1 MYKKFKKLMAMLVT
15 FAVLLS
21 FVPDTLLTVLAENIS
36 VDANMEIIAATENN
50 YILYY
55 SGGIPAHTLTVKES
69 GSVSGTIT
77 ILADNSGVVNEL
89 VNKGTITGNVEA
101 NSGKIT
107 NSGSMGNVSVNSAE
121 FYMTSGSVGNVSINS
136 AEFHMTSG
144 SVAQLSAEGADSSII
159 NLGGGT
165 VTTINAPGK
174 NIELSG
180 NVNTNTVT
188 AGKFTGTGT
197 LGVTDSLTVTDSIAD
212 SVTVNV
218 GTGTTLDG
226 SAITSGSAVV
236 TCDGHTYDIAGK
248 NSGTIQSIF
257 GRTVSVSYSSEAHF
271 TLTNAPEASDIY
283 MPEES
288 VESITVTAADG
299 YYFPE
304 DYSAACTGSGTV
316 NTVRVDVA
324 TVNVSYTLAQTEA
337 DDITITL
344 PDATPKETQAAP
356 TGLKGSI
363 KTIENTNI
371 NMEYTSKAPADALAA
386 DWKTCSE
393 GTTAVSGNGI
403 WYVRYKETDVKKP
416 GAVAEVAVK
425 DNGKCQ
431 VTMQNYYYGAI
442 ASIPAA
448 VTDTNEGAAVTFF
461 YKVKGADDS
470 AYTKTVPTQMGDY
483 TVKAVFD
490 ATDFYS
496 EAIACADFSIEP
508 LAIPANPYTLYG
520 TTGSNGFYI
529 SNVTVTAADGYLV
542 SDTLDGTYFSQLV
555 YDADKSALNLYFKKT
570 ENGAKTLGLPVNAF
584 MIDKSAPVING
595 VINNQM
601 YYGDTLN
608 LTVSDRAIS
617 NIWLNGKEVPFTGNS
632 ATLNLFSNGGVT
644 DYTVKVQ
651 DLAGNITQLSVTLA
665 AEWTKTGMV
674 PEGKGV
680 SLSRNQRYTF
690 GSGTWQVNGDAT
702 SYNGDASFYVRDAG
716 EYVFTK
722 Q

>member
-1 MYKKFKKLMAMLVT
+1 MYKKFKKLIAMLVT

-21 FVPDTLLTVLAENIS
+21 FVPDTILTVLAADIS
-36 VDANMEIIAATENN
+36 VSANTEITTATGDN
-50 YILYY
+50 YLFE
-55 SGGIPAHTLTVKES
+55 SGGASAYTLTVKES
-69 GSVSGTIT
+69 GSVNGKIT
-77 ILADNSGVVNEL
+77 IPTNSGGLLNKLINE
-89 VNKGTITGNVEA
+89 GTITGDVEA

-121 FYMTSGSVGNVSINS
+121 FYMTAGN
-136 AEFHMTSG
+136 
-144 SVAQLSAEGADSSII
+144 VAQLRADGADSSSI
-159 NLGGGT
+159 NLAGGT
-165 VTTINAPGK
+165 VTTIYAPGK

-180 NVNTNTVT
+180 SVNTNTVT
-188 AGKFTGTGT
+188 AGKFTGAGT
-197 LGVTDSLTVTDSIAD
+197 LQVTNSLTVTDSIAGT
-212 SVTVNV
+212 VIVNV
-218 GTGTTLDG
+218 GSDTTLDG
-226 SAITSGSAVV
+226 SAITAGSAVV
-236 TCDGHTYDIAGK
+236 TYNGHTYDIAGK
-248 NSGTIQSIF
+248 SSGTIDSIF
-257 GRTVSVSYSSEAHF
+257 GRTVSVSYSSEAHLA
-271 TLTNAPEASDIY
+271 LTQAPDASVKY
-283 MPEES
+283 LPGEN
-288 VESITVTAADG
+288 VEGITITAADG

-304 DYSAACTGSGTV
+304 DYSAVCNGSGTV
-316 NTVRVDVA
+316 NTIRVDA
-324 TVNVSYTLAQTEA
+324 GTVNISYTLAETEA
-337 DDITITL
+337 DNITITL
-344 PDATPKETQAAP
+344 PAATPKGPQEAP
-356 TGLKGSI
+356 IGLEGGI
-363 KTIENTNI
+363 KTIENTDI
-371 NMEYTSKAPADALAA
+371 HMEYTSKAPADALAA

-403 WYVRYKETDVKKP
+403 WYVRYKETDEKKP
-416 GAVAEVAVK
+416 GAAAEVAVK

-431 VTMQNYYYGAI
+431 VTMQSYYYGAI
-442 ASIPAA
+442 ASVPDAF
-448 VTDTNEGAAVTFF
+448 TNTNEGAAVTFF
-461 YKVKGADDS
+461 YKVKSADDS
-470 AYTKTVPTQMGDY
+470 AYTKAVPTQMGDY

-496 EAIACADFSIEP
+496 EAVACADFSIEP

-601 YYGDTLN
+601 YYGDTLK

-617 NIWLNGKEVPFTGNS
+617 NIWINDKAVPFSGNP
-632 ATLNLFSNGGVT
+632 ATLTLLANGGVC

-690 GSGTWQVNGDAT
+690 GSGTWQVNGDST
-702 SYNGDASFYVRDAG
+702 SYNGDASFYVRNAG